1 MVSFNIFLFN
11 FKSILHDFLMRLF
24 TYVFRQLRFI
34 FTEIISTLN
43 LLTQFVQHVNA
54 ASLFQK
60 ADVLLIAVSGGVDS
74 VVLCDL
80 CFHAGFNFEIAHC
93 NFQLRGEDNQADE
106 KFVVELAHKYSVKYH
121 VVKFDT
127 EKFAADNKQNIQLAA
142 RNLRYTWFNE
152 IISNDDAITNILTA
166 HHADDNLET
175 ILMNFFKGT
184 GIKGLKGIQSNHAG
198 IGGKI
203 VRPLLFANKSDLVD
217 YALSNNCKWR
227 EDVSNES
234 DKYTRNFFRNQ
245 IIPLIENVIPEVK
258 ANVQNNIKRFNEI
271 SVIYDN
277 AISIIKTKLLE
288 RKGNEIHI
296 PVLKLLKQNAFET
309 ILFEIIKPYNFTATQ
324 LKDAVNLLHADSGK
338 YVMSSSHRI
347 LKNRNW
353 LIISP
358 NETQDESVF
367 IIESD
372 TKMVNFGSNKI
383 SIEST
388 SSTQFSNDAAIA
400 LLDMKNLQFPLMLRK
415 WKQGDYFYPLGML
428 KKKKLSRFFIDL
440 KLSLL
445 EKENSWVV
453 ESNKKIIW
461 VVGKRIDNRFKIT
474 DTTESVLKFTL
485 TSSK

>member
-1 MVSFNIFLFN
+1 MNVLN
-11 FKSILHDFLMRLF
+11 
-24 TYVFRQLRFI
+24 QFI
-34 FTEIISTLN
+34 
-43 LLTQFVQHVNA
+43 QHVIAN
-54 ASLFQK
+54 SLFK
-60 ADVLLIAVSGGVDS
+60 KTDKLLIAVSGGVDS

-93 NFQLRGEDNQADE
+93 NFQLRGNDSEADE
-106 KFVVELAHKYSVKYH
+106 KFVIELASKYKVKHH

-142 RNLRYTWFNE
+142 RNLRYTWFNH
-152 IISNDDAITNILTA
+152 ILSNDTSITNILTA

-184 GIKGLKGIQSNHAG
+184 GINGLKGIQSNHAG

-203 VRPLLFANKSDLVD
+203 VRPLLFANKSELID
-217 YALSNNCKWR
+217 YAKSNNCQWR

-245 IIPLIENVIPEVK
+245 IIPLIENVIPEAK

-271 SVIYDN
+271 AVIYDN
-277 AISIIKTKLLE
+277 AILNIKSKLLE
-288 RKGNEIHI
+288 RKVNEIHI
-296 PVLKLLKQNAFET
+296 PVLKLIKHDAFET
-309 ILFEIIKPYNFTATQ
+309 ILFEIIKPYNFTSSQ
-324 LKDAVNLLHADSGK
+324 LNDAIHLLHADSGK
-338 YVMSSSHRI
+338 YVLSYSHRI

-372 TKMVNFGSNKI
+372 TKIVHFGSNKI
-383 SIEST
+383 TIENT
-388 SSTQFSNDAAIA
+388 SSTQFSNDSAIA
-400 LLDMKNLQFPLMLRK
+400 LLDLKNIQFPLMLRK

-428 KKKKLSRFFIDL
+428 KKKKLSRFFIDI

-445 EKENSWVV
+445 EKENTWVV

-461 VVGKRIDNRFKIT
+461 VVGKRIDNRFKIS
-474 DTTESVLKFTL
+474 DTTESVLKLNLVST
-485 TSSK
+485 K

>member
-1 MVSFNIFLFN
+1 M
-11 FKSILHDFLMRLF
+11 
-24 TYVFRQLRFI
+24 
-34 FTEIISTLN
+34 N
-43 LLTQFVQHVNA
+43 LLTRFIQHVNA
-54 ASLFQK
+54 DGLFK
-60 ADVLLIAVSGGVDS
+60 KTDKLLIAVSGGVDS

-80 CFHAGFNFEIAHC
+80 CFHLGFNFEIAHC
-93 NFQLRGEDNQADE
+93 NFQLRGLDSEADE
-106 KFVVELAHKYSVKYH
+106 NFVIELANTYNVKYH
-121 VVKFDT
+121 VVKFET
-127 EKFAADNKQNIQLAA
+127 KKYAAEHKQNIQLAA
-142 RNLRYTWFNE
+142 RNLRYTWFND
-152 IISNDDAITNILTA
+152 ILSNDDSISYILTA

-184 GIKGLKGIQSNHAG
+184 GINGLKGIQSNHAG

-203 VRPLLFANKSDLVD
+203 VRPLLFANKTELIDF
-217 YALSNNCKWR
+217 AKSNNLKWR

-271 SVIYDN
+271 AVIYD
-277 AISIIKTKLLE
+277 ASILNIKSKLLE
-288 RKGNEIHI
+288 HKGNEMHI
-296 PVLKLLKQNAFET
+296 PVLKLIKHDAFET
-309 ILFEIIKPYNFTATQ
+309 ILFEIIKPYNFTSSQ
-324 LKDAVNLLHADSGK
+324 LKDAVNLLYADSGK
-338 YVMSSSHRI
+338 YVISSSHRI

-358 NETQDESVF
+358 NDTQEESVF

-372 TKMVNFGSNKI
+372 TKIVHFGSNKL
-383 SIEST
+383 SIESI
-388 SSTQFSNDAAIA
+388 SSTQFSNDSTIA
-400 LLDMKNLQFPLMLRK
+400 LLDLKNVQFPLMLRK

-440 KLSLL
+440 KLSLF
-445 EKENSWVV
+445 EKENTWVV

-474 DTTESVLKFTL
+474 DATESVLKLTL

>member
-1 MVSFNIFLFN
+1 M
-11 FKSILHDFLMRLF
+11 
-24 TYVFRQLRFI
+24 
-34 FTEIISTLN
+34 N
-43 LLTQFVQHVNA
+43 LLSQFVQNVNA
-54 ASLFQK
+54 NGLFTK
-60 ADVLLIAVSGGVDS
+60 TEKLLIAVSGGVDS

-93 NFQLRGEDNQADE
+93 NFQLRGEDSEADE
-106 KFVVELAHKYSVKYH
+106 KLVIELALKYKVKYH

-127 EKFAADNKQNIQLAA
+127 EKYAAEHKQNIQLAA
-142 RNLRYTWFNE
+142 RNLRYTWFND
-152 IISNDDAITNILTA
+152 ILSNDSSITNILTA

-184 GIKGLKGIQSNHAG
+184 GINGLKGIQSNHAG

-203 VRPLLFANKSDLVD
+203 VRPLLFANKSELVD
-217 YALSNNCKWR
+217 YAQSNHCQWR

-245 IIPLIENVIPEVK
+245 IIPLIENVIPEAK

-271 SVIYDN
+271 AVIYDN
-277 AISIIKTKLLE
+277 AILNIKSKLLE

-296 PVLKLLKQNAFET
+296 PVLKLLKIDAFET
-309 ILFEIIKPYNFTATQ
+309 ILFEIIKPYNFTSSQ

-338 YVMSSSHRI
+338 YVMSGTHRI

-358 NETQDESVF
+358 NETQDEPVF

-372 TKMVNFGSNKI
+372 TKIVHFGSCKI
-383 SIEST
+383 TIENT
-388 SSTQFSNDAAIA
+388 SSTQFSNDSAIA
-400 LLDMKNLQFPLMLRK
+400 LLDLKNVQFPLMLRK

-445 EKENSWVV
+445 EKENTWVV

-474 DTTESVLKFTL
+474 DITASVLKLTL
-485 TSSK
+485 VSSK

>member
-1 MVSFNIFLFN
+1 MNVLN
-11 FKSILHDFLMRLF
+11 
-24 TYVFRQLRFI
+24 QFI
-34 FTEIISTLN
+34 
-43 LLTQFVQHVNA
+43 QHVIAN
-54 ASLFQK
+54 SLFK
-60 ADVLLIAVSGGVDS
+60 KTDKLLIAVSGGVDS
-74 VVLCDL
+74 IVLCDL

-93 NFQLRGEDNQADE
+93 NFQLRGEDSEADE
-106 KFVVELAHKYSVKYH
+106 KFVIELANKYNVKH
-121 VVKFDT
+121 QVVKFDT
-127 EKFAADNKQNIQLAA
+127 EKYAAEHKQNIQLAA
-142 RNLRYTWFNE
+142 RNLRYEWFND
-152 IISNDDAITNILTA
+152 IISNDSSITNILTA

-184 GIKGLKGIQSNHAG
+184 GINGLKGIQSNHAG

-203 VRPLLFANKSDLVD
+203 VRPLLFANKSELIE
-217 YALSNNCKWR
+217 YAQLNKCQWR

-245 IIPLIENVIPEVK
+245 IIPLIENVIPEAK

-271 SVIYDN
+271 AVIYDA
-277 AISIIKTKLLE
+277 AILNIKSKLLE

-296 PVLKLLKQNAFET
+296 PVLKLLKIDAFET
-309 ILFEIIKPYNFTATQ
+309 ILFEIIKSYNFTSLQ
-324 LKDAVNLLHADSGK
+324 LKDAVHLLYADSGK
-338 YVMSSSHRI
+338 YVMSGTHRI

-358 NETQDESVF
+358 NETQDESFF

-372 TKMVNFGSNKI
+372 TKIVHFGSNKL
-383 SIEST
+383 SIENI
-388 SSTQFSNDAAIA
+388 SSTQFSNDSSIA
-400 LLDMKNLQFPLMLRK
+400 LLDLKNVQFPLMLRK

-428 KKKKLSRFFIDL
+428 KKKKLSRFFIDI

-445 EKENSWVV
+445 EKENTWVI

-474 DTTESVLKFTL
+474 DSTESVLKL
-485 TSSK
+485 NLISSK

>member
-1 MVSFNIFLFN
+1 M
-11 FKSILHDFLMRLF
+11 
-24 TYVFRQLRFI
+24 
-34 FTEIISTLN
+34 N
-43 LLTQFVQHVNA
+43 LLSLFVQHIIANV
-54 ASLFQK
+54 LFK
-60 ADVLLIAVSGGVDS
+60 KTDKLLIAVSGGVDS

-80 CFHAGFNFEIAHC
+80 CFSAGLNFEMAHC
-93 NFQLRGEDNQADE
+93 NFQLRGEESEADE
-106 KFVVELAHKYSVKYH
+106 KFVIELASKYKVKYH
-121 VVKFDT
+121 VVKFET
-127 EKFAADNKQNIQLAA
+127 ENYAAENKQNIQLAA
-142 RNLRYTWFNE
+142 RNLRYEWFND
-152 IISNDDAITNILTA
+152 ILSNDSAITNILTA

-184 GIKGLKGIQSNHAG
+184 GINGLKGIQSNHAG

-203 VRPLLFANKSDLVD
+203 VRPLLFANKSELID
-217 YALSNNCKWR
+217 YAQSNNCQWR

-245 IIPLIENVIPEVK
+245 IIPLIENVIPEAK
-258 ANVQNNIKRFNEI
+258 ANIQNNIKRFNEI
-271 SVIYDN
+271 AVIYDN
-277 AISIIKTKLLE
+277 AILNIKSKLLE

-296 PVLKLLKQNAFET
+296 PVLKLLKIDAFET
-309 ILFEIIKPYNFTATQ
+309 ILFEIIKPYNFTSSQ

-338 YVMSSSHRI
+338 YVMSGTHRI

-358 NETQDESVF
+358 NETQDEPVF

-372 TKMVNFGSNKI
+372 TKIVHFGSNKI
-383 SIEST
+383 TIENT
-388 SSTQFSNDAAIA
+388 SSTQLSNDSAIA
-400 LLDMKNLQFPLMLRK
+400 LLDLKNIHFPFILRK

-445 EKENSWVV
+445 EKENTWVV

-474 DTTESVLKFTL
+474 DITESVLKLTL
-485 TSSK
+485 VSSK

>member
-1 MVSFNIFLFN
+1 
-11 FKSILHDFLMRLF
+11 
-24 TYVFRQLRFI
+24 
-34 FTEIISTLN
+34 LN
-43 LLTQFVQHVNA
+43 LLTQFNQQINA

-60 ADVLLIAVSGGVDS
+60 ADKLLIAVSGGVDS

-93 NFQLRGEDNQADE
+93 NFQLRGMDSEADE
-106 KFVVELAHKYSVKYH
+106 KFVIELANKYNVKYH
-121 VVKFDT
+121 VVKFET
-127 EKFAADNKQNIQLAA
+127 EKFAAEHKQNIQLAA
-142 RNLRYTWFNE
+142 RNLRYNWFNE
-152 IISNDDAITNILTA
+152 ILAHNTTIKHIVTA

-184 GIKGLKGIQSNHAG
+184 GINGLKGIQSNHAG

-203 VRPLLFANKSDLVD
+203 VRPLLFANKSELVD
-217 YALSNNCKWR
+217 YALSNNCQWR
-227 EDVSNES
+227 EDLSNES

-245 IIPLIENVIPEVK
+245 IIPLIENVIPEAK
-258 ANVQNNIKRFNEI
+258 TNVQNNIKRFNDI
-271 SVIYDN
+271 SIIYDN
-277 AISIIKTKLLE
+277 AISNIKTKMLE
-288 RKGNEIHI
+288 PKGNEMHI
-296 PVLKLLKQNAFET
+296 PVLKLLKHDAFET
-309 ILFEIIKPYNFTATQ
+309 ILFEIIKPYNFTSSQ
-324 LKDAVNLLHADSGK
+324 LKDAVKLLHADSGK
-338 YVMSSSHRI
+338 YVMSSSHRV

-358 NETQDESVF
+358 NESQDESVF

-383 SIEST
+383 SIENTTST
-388 SSTQFSNDAAIA
+388 HFSNDATTA
-400 LLDMKNLQFPLMLRK
+400 LLDMKNIQYPLMLRK
-415 WKQGDYFYPLGML
+415 WRQGDYFYPLGML
-428 KKKKLSRFFIDL
+428 KKKKLSRFLIDL

-445 EKENSWVV
+445 EKENTWVI

-474 DTTESVLKFTL
+474 DTTASVLKLTL

>member
-1 MVSFNIFLFN
+1 MNLLSQF
-11 FKSILHDFLMRLF
+11 ILHINADGL
-24 TYVFRQLRFI
+24 LRK
-34 FTEIISTLN
+34 TD
-43 LLTQFVQHVNA
+43 
-54 ASLFQK
+54 K
-60 ADVLLIAVSGGVDS
+60 LLIAASGGVDS

-93 NFQLRGEDNQADE
+93 NFQLRGEESEADE
-106 KFVVELAHKYSVKYH
+106 IFVIELALKYKVKYH
-121 VVKFDT
+121 VVKFET
-127 EKFAADNKQNIQLAA
+127 EKYAADNKQNIQLAA
-142 RNLRYTWFNE
+142 RNLRYEWFND
-152 IISNDDAITNILTA
+152 ILSKDTLITNILTA

-184 GIKGLKGIQSNHAG
+184 GINGLKGIQSNHAG

-203 VRPLLFANKSDLVD
+203 VRPLLFANKSELIE
-217 YALSNNCKWR
+217 YAQLNKCQWR

-245 IIPLIENVIPEVK
+245 IIPLIENVIPEAK

-271 SVIYDN
+271 AVIYDA
-277 AISIIKTKLLE
+277 AISNIKSKLLE

-296 PVLKLLKQNAFET
+296 PVLKLLKHDAFET
-309 ILFEIIKPYNFTATQ
+309 ILFEIIKPYNFTSSQ
-324 LKDAVNLLHADSGK
+324 LNDAVHLLHADSGK
-338 YVMSSSHRI
+338 YVMSSSHRV

-358 NETQDESVF
+358 NESQDESFF

-372 TKMVNFGSNKI
+372 SKIVHFGSNEI
-383 SIEST
+383 TIENT
-388 SSTQFSNDAAIA
+388 SSTQFSNDSSIA
-400 LLDMKNLQFPLMLRK
+400 LLDLKNVQFPLMLRK

-428 KKKKLSRFFIDL
+428 KKKKLSRFFIDI

-445 EKENSWVV
+445 EKENTWVI

-474 DTTESVLKFTL
+474 DTTESVLKL
-485 TSSK
+485 NLISSK

>member
-1 MVSFNIFLFN
+1 M
-11 FKSILHDFLMRLF
+11 
-24 TYVFRQLRFI
+24 
-34 FTEIISTLN
+34 N
-43 LLTQFVQHVNA
+43 LLSLFVQHIIANG
-54 ASLFQK
+54 LFK
-60 ADVLLIAVSGGVDS
+60 KTDKLLIAVSGGVDS

-80 CFHAGFNFEIAHC
+80 CFSAGLNFEMAHC
-93 NFQLRGEDNQADE
+93 NFQLREEESEADE
-106 KFVVELAHKYSVKYH
+106 KFVIELASKYKVKYH
-121 VVKFDT
+121 VVKFET
-127 EKFAADNKQNIQLAA
+127 ENYAADNKQNIQLAA
-142 RNLRYTWFNE
+142 RNLRYEWFND
-152 IISNDDAITNILTA
+152 ILSNDSAITNILTA

-184 GIKGLKGIQSNHAG
+184 GINGLKGIQSNHAG

-203 VRPLLFANKSDLVD
+203 VRPLLFANKSELID
-217 YALSNNCKWR
+217 YAQSNNCQWR

-245 IIPLIENVIPEVK
+245 IIPLIENVIPEAK
-258 ANVQNNIKRFNEI
+258 ANIQNNIKRFNEI
-271 SVIYDN
+271 AVIYDN
-277 AISIIKTKLLE
+277 AILNIKSKLLE

-296 PVLKLLKQNAFET
+296 PVLKLLKIDAFET
-309 ILFEIIKPYNFTATQ
+309 ILFEIIKPYNFTSSQ

-338 YVMSSSHRI
+338 YVMSGTHRI

-358 NETQDESVF
+358 NETQDEPVF

-372 TKMVNFGSNKI
+372 TKIVHFGSNKI
-383 SIEST
+383 TIENT
-388 SSTQFSNDAAIA
+388 SSTQFSNDSAIA
-400 LLDMKNLQFPLMLRK
+400 LLDMKNIQFPLLLRK

-428 KKKKLSRFFIDL
+428 KKKKLSRFFIDI

-445 EKENSWVV
+445 EKENTWVI

-474 DTTESVLKFTL
+474 ETTESVLKLTL

>member
-1 MVSFNIFLFN
+1 LNVLN
-11 FKSILHDFLMRLF
+11 
-24 TYVFRQLRFI
+24 QFI
-34 FTEIISTLN
+34 
-43 LLTQFVQHVNA
+43 QHVIAN
-54 ASLFQK
+54 SLFK
-60 ADVLLIAVSGGVDS
+60 KTDKLLIAVSGGVDS

-93 NFQLRGEDNQADE
+93 NFQLRGNDSEADE
-106 KFVVELAHKYSVKYH
+106 KFVIELASKYKVKHH

-142 RNLRYTWFNE
+142 RNLRYTWFNH
-152 IISNDDAITNILTA
+152 ILSNDTSITNILTA

-184 GIKGLKGIQSNHAG
+184 GINGLKGIQSNHAG

-203 VRPLLFANKSDLVD
+203 VRPLLFANKSELID
-217 YALSNNCKWR
+217 YAKSNNCQWR

-245 IIPLIENVIPEVK
+245 IIPLIENVIPEAK

-271 SVIYDN
+271 AVIYDN
-277 AISIIKTKLLE
+277 AILNIKSKLLE
-288 RKGNEIHI
+288 RKVNEIHI
-296 PVLKLLKQNAFET
+296 PVLKLIKHDAFET
-309 ILFEIIKPYNFTATQ
+309 ILFEIIKPYNFTSSQ
-324 LKDAVNLLHADSGK
+324 LNDAIHLLHADSGK
-338 YVMSSSHRI
+338 YVLSYSHRI

-372 TKMVNFGSNKI
+372 TKIVHFGSNKI
-383 SIEST
+383 TIENT
-388 SSTQFSNDAAIA
+388 SSTQFSNDSAIA
-400 LLDMKNLQFPLMLRK
+400 LLDLKNIQFPLMLRK

-428 KKKKLSRFFIDL
+428 KKKKLSRFFIDI

-445 EKENSWVV
+445 EKENTWVV

-461 VVGKRIDNRFKIT
+461 VVGKRIDNRFKIS
-474 DTTESVLKFTL
+474 DTTESVLKLNLVST
-485 TSSK
+485 K